1 MHSYGT
7 FGLNEWREEK
17 PILLIKEKHTMNLW
31 WLRWIF
37 FSDDYNY
44 NAYYSYS
51 YFDLVVGGINIDY
64 CWCLCFISLCVC
76 LCLCMF

>member
-7 FGLNEWREEK
+7 FGLIRNEWMERNT
-17 PILLIKEKHTMNLW
+17 ILLIKEKHTINLW

-44 NAYYSYS
+44 YS
-51 YFDLVVGGINIDY
+51 YFDLVGGGINIDY
-64 CWCLCFISLCVC
+64 CWCLCFMCVC
-76 LCLCMF
+76 I